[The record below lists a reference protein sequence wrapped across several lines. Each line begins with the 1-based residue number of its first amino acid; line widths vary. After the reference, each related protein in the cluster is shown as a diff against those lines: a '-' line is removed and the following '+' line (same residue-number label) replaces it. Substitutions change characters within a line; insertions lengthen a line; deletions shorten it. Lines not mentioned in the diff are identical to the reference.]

1 MKKCFCLFMA
11 LFISQQLAAQVKT
24 WNGSVSTD
32 WYNAANWT
40 PSAGATAG
48 APTATDNVFI
58 TIASPDP
65 IIASGN
71 AVAKSINMDV
81 VGSSLTINSGATL
94 TVSTNGGDAVS
105 VIRGTLTNNGTL
117 SATNTA
123 GFTSGQE
130 AMSLTTGGTV
140 TNSGILT
147 LNGGENVAL
156 NIAGSTFTNQSGGN
170 VTSNGRD
177 VMRMSGAGVSFTNA
191 SGATFTGTGTNTGI
205 FAQPGSITNA
215 GTIHITGSI
224 ELYNN
229 TVFTNSVCGK
239 FKVTGSLFNQ
249 IGSSLSNAGFLHVTE
264 AISNNGTATNTGVMK
279 SASGTIPNSGN
290 ASVRVNDTPTPI
302 FTYGGASFSGTVNGI
317 FKDEAA
323 TASAGTFTD
332 SPPNLN
338 AFIGDN
344 TLPLGSQTLYAK
356 ITPAAGGCVYIVPFL
371 FFYTPP
377 PVFTTHP
384 ANVAVCSGSS
394 TSFTVVATD
403 AVSYQWQIST
413 NGGAN
418 WTNLSNNSIYTNVTT
433 ATLNISNSAGLGSSI
448 YRCVATNTGGPT
460 NSNSASITLNP
471 STTPSSTGTITWTG
485 AISTD
490 WNTPCNWSPGS
501 VPTVDN
507 EVLINNV
514 VNDPVIASGITA
526 TTGFIT
532 LSSGAVLTVNSG
544 GILNVRGNAN
554 DGMRLISATFTNN
567 GTTDIQRPGGL
578 PFASGGIFSTT
589 GSAVNNGGTLTVNSN
604 GAPLSNG
611 GGTFAVTNNSG
622 GVLNVINGNGFTS
635 QAGAGTIRINITNNG
650 TINSNCSSINGFFS
664 FINNGTVNINTGG
677 ITVAS
682 SKSLTNNACG
692 KIIVNA
698 GNYTNAGSST
708 NAGFIHVINEIYSTA
723 TFNNTGILK
732 YGTVAGTIDISNT
745 GTSAIIVKDSPTP
758 IFTYGGASYSGIV
771 DGIYTDALATN
782 SAGTFTPLNSFVPDA
797 GLPIGSQTLY
807 AKITPSVG
815 GCFYIVPFIYVVLP
829 NFTAQPSN
837 VTKCSPEAASFAVTV
852 NQATSYQWQLSTNGG
867 ANWSNITAN
876 AIYTNV
882 TTTTLNISNT
892 AGLHNYQYRCVATN
906 VGGSVNSNAATLTV
920 ITGVNTPTGTLTW
933 TGTFGTDWSQA
944 CNWSPASVPA
954 VGNDVVIPNTTND
967 PIIGV
972 STNAVAKS
980 VEVQSGALLTIAANG
995 TITVNGSRTVASIA
1009 AAFHN
1014 IGTTEN
1020 NGIISIGTTTASGT
1034 NGLLNKGNFNNNAA
1048 AELRIDNATSAG
1060 LNNNSGTFNNVAKII
1075 VGFNTSTGSS
1085 GVSNSSTFNNQATGE
1100 IRIDRTTNNG
1110 FANSTGGTA
1119 NNYGKIIIGA
1129 TAALTNN
1136 GLLNDAAFNNN
1147 AGGEITLDRTSGSGL
1162 FQRTG
1167 TFTNAGKITLGS
1179 IAPAGG
1185 SGILVD
1191 AVLTNAAAGEIT
1203 ITATSSSGIY
1213 NRTGTVNN
1221 AGLLTIVGSN
1231 STGLRNSV
1239 TFNNQSCG
1247 KLDVLNG
1254 VTNDAGANFTNLG
1267 YTLIGGSLSAGGTF
1281 TNNGV
1286 LKKSASSG
1294 TIINATNPSLI
1305 VNNNPTN
1312 STVFTYGGTYDG
1324 IVNGIFTD
1332 ANAGVSAGTYTQAAN
1347 TFAPLGTLPVG
1358 SQTLYAKITPSG
1370 GGCFYVVPFTY
1381 VMAAAPPTF
1390 TTQPVSVSLC
1400 AGAASFTVAA
1410 ANATS
1415 YQWQLSTNG
1424 GGAWANI
1431 SAAGVYTNV
1440 TTTTLNISNIAGLNG
1455 NQYRCVAT
1463 GAGGP
1468 ANSNAATLLV
1478 SSATLTLS
1486 SPADDIST
1494 NAGTKQATQSIT
1506 ATNKLT
1512 APAVVTY
1519 RAGSAVTLSP
1529 GFEAR
1534 NGVTFLAQIGGCN

>member
-1 MKKCFCLFMA
+1 MKKCFYLFMA

-40 PSAGATAG
+40 PSGGATAG
-48 APTATDNVFI
+48 APTATDNVI
-58 TIASPDP
+58 INIASPNP
-65 IIASGN
+65 VIASGN
-71 AVAKSINMDV
+71 AVAKSINMDI
-81 VGSSLTINSGATL
+81 VGSALIINSGATL
-94 TVSTNGGDAVS
+94 TVSANAGDVVS
-105 VIRGTLTNNGTL
+105 IYRGTLTNNGTL
-117 SATNTA
+117 SITHTGA
-123 GFTSGQE
+123 FTSGLE
-130 AMSLTTGGTV
+130 AMILSNGGTV
-140 TNSGILT
+140 TNSGIMT
-147 LNGGENVAL
+147 LNGGANVAL

-170 VTSNGRD
+170 ITSNGRD
-177 VMRMSGAGVSFTNA
+177 VMRMSGPGVIFTNA
-191 SGATFTGTGTNTGI
+191 AGATFTGTGSNSGI
-205 FAQPGSITNA
+205 NVNPGTFNNA
-215 GTIHITGSI
+215 GTMNITGSI
-224 ELYNN
+224 ELYNA
-229 TVFTNSVCGK
+229 TFFTNSACGK
-239 FKVTGSLFNQ
+239 FKVTGNFFNQSGSTLFNE
-249 IGSSLSNAGFLHVTE
+249 GFLHVTNTL
-264 AISNNGTATNTGVMK
+264 SNNGTATNAGVIK
-279 SASGTIPNSGN
+279 SASGTIANAGN
-290 ASVRVNDTPTPI
+290 ASVRVNNTPTPI
-302 FTYGGASFSGTVNGI
+302 FTYGGTFNGTINGI
-317 FKDEAA
+317 FREEAA
-323 TASAGTFTD
+323 NTSAGNFTD

-338 AFIGDN
+338 AFVGNN

-413 NGGAN
+413 NGGTTWN
-418 WTNLSNNSIYTNVTT
+418 NLSNNSIYTNVTT

-501 VPTVDN
+501 VPTIDN

-514 VNDPVIASGITA
+514 ANDPIIASGITA
-526 TTGFIT
+526 NTGYIT

-544 GILNVRGNAN
+544 GVLNVRGNVN
-554 DGMRLISATFTNN
+554 DGMRLVSATFTNS

-578 PFASGGIFSTT
+578 PFASGGIYSST
-589 GSAVNNGGTLTVNSN
+589 GSAVNNGGTLTVNAN

-611 GGTFAVTNNSG
+611 GGTFAVTNNIG

-635 QAGAGTIRINITNNG
+635 QAGAGTIRINITNSG

-677 ITVAS
+677 ITVAG
-682 SKSLTNNACG
+682 SKTLTNSECG
-692 KIIVNA
+692 KIVVKA
-698 GNYTNAGSST
+698 GTYSNNGST
-708 NAGFIHVINEIYSTA
+708 ANAGFIHVVNELYSNS
-723 TFNNTGILK
+723 TFTNTGILK
-732 YGTVAGTIDISNT
+732 YGTLTGPTNISNNV
-745 GTSAIIVKDSPTP
+745 TSAIIVKDSPTP
-758 IFTYGGASYSGIV
+758 IFTYGSTPYNGTI

-807 AKITPSVG
+807 AKITPNSG
-815 GCFYIVPFIYVVLP
+815 DCFYIVPFIYVVLP
-829 NFTAQPSN
+829 TFTAQPSN
-837 VTKCSPEAASFAVTV
+837 TTKCAPEAASFTV
-852 NQATSYQWQLSTNGG
+852 SVNKATSYQWQLSTNGG
-867 ANWSNITAN
+867 ANWNNITAN

-892 AGLHNYQYRCVATN
+892 AGLHSYQYRCVATN
-906 VGGSVNSNAATLTV
+906 VGGPVNSNAATLTV

-967 PIIGV
+967 PIIGA

-995 TITVNGSRTVASIA
+995 TITVNGSRSVASIT

-1034 NGLLNKGNFNNNAA
+1034 SGLVNKGSFNNNAA

-1060 LNNNSGTFNNVAKII
+1060 LNNNSGTFNNMAKII

-1085 GVSNSSTFNNQATGE
+1085 GISNSSTFNNQATGE
-1100 IRIDRTTNNG
+1100 IRIDRSTNNG
-1110 FANSTGGTA
+1110 FANSAGTT
-1119 NNYGKIIIGA
+1119 NNFGKIIIGA
-1129 TAALTNN
+1129 TAALTNS
-1136 GLLNDAAFNNN
+1136 GLLNDATFNNN
-1147 AGGEITLDRTSGSGL
+1147 AGGEMTLDRTSGSGL
-1162 FQRTG
+1162 FQRGG
-1167 TFTNAGKITLGS
+1167 TFTNVGKIKLGS
-1179 IAPAGG
+1179 IAAIGG

-1213 NRTGTVNN
+1213 NRNGTVNN
-1221 AGLLTIVGSN
+1221 AGLLTIGGSN
-1231 STGLRNSV
+1231 STGLRNSE

-1254 VTNDAGANFTNLG
+1254 LTNDAGANFTNLG
-1267 YTLIGGSLSAGGTF
+1267 YTFIGSSLSAGGTF

-1312 STVFTYGGTYDG
+1312 STIFTYGGAYDG

-1332 ANAGVSAGTYTQAAN
+1332 TNAGASAGTYTQATN
-1347 TFAPLGTLPVG
+1347 TFAPLGTLPAG

-1381 VMAAAPPTF
+1381 VMAAPPPTF
-1390 TTQPVSVSLC
+1390 TTQPVSLSLC
-1400 AGAASFTVAA
+1400 AGAASFTATA
-1410 ANATS
+1410 ANAIS

-1478 SSATLTLS
+1478 SPATLTLV
-1486 SPADDIST
+1486 SPADDINT

-1506 ATNKLT
+1506 ATNKVT

-1519 RAGSAVTLSP
+1519 RAGSYVTLNA

-1534 NGVTFLAQIGGCN
+1534 NGVTFLAQTGGCN

>member
-1 MKKCFCLFMA
+1 MKKFFYLFMA
-11 LFISQQLAAQVKT
+11 LLISQQLAAQIKT

-48 APTATDNVFI
+48 APTATDNVI
-58 TIASPDP
+58 INIASNP

-71 AVAKSINMDV
+71 AVAKSITMDV
-81 VGSSLTINSGATL
+81 VGSALTINSGATL
-94 TVSTNGGDAVS
+94 TVSTNTGDAFDVF
-105 VIRGTLTNNGTL
+105 RGTLTNNGTL
-117 SATNTA
+117 SVTHTGA
-123 GFTSGQE
+123 FTSGLH
-130 AMSLTTGGTV
+130 AMSL
-140 TNSGILT
+140 
-147 LNGGENVAL
+147 LNGGSVINSGTMTITGGLNVAL
-156 NIAGSTFTNQSGGN
+156 NIEGATFTNQSGGN
-170 VTSNGRD
+170 VTSNGLY
-177 VMRMSGAGVSFTNA
+177 VISMGSSSAIFTNA
-191 SGATFTGTGTNTGI
+191 SGATFTGTGTSKGM
-205 FAQPGSITNA
+205 FVQPGTVTNA
-215 GTIHITGSI
+215 GTMDITGSI
-224 ELYNN
+224 EGYNLS
-229 TVFTNSVCGK
+229 VFNNNGCGK
-239 FKVTGSLFNQ
+239 FKVTGPFVNQ
-249 IGSSLSNAGFLHVTE
+249 MGSTLSNAGFLHVTGRL
-264 AISNNGTATNTGVMK
+264 SNNGTATNTGVLK
-279 SASGTIPNSGN
+279 YASVSGTVTNSGN
-290 ASVRVNDTPTPI
+290 ASVRVNDTPIPI
-302 FTYGGASFSGTVNGI
+302 FTYGGTFSGTINGI
-317 FKDEAA
+317 FKEATTDNLA
-323 TASAGTFTD
+323 GDFTAPNTFVA
-332 SPPNLN
+332 S
-338 AFIGDN
+338 N
-344 TLPLGSQTLYAK
+344 TLPPGSQTLYAE
-356 ITPAAGGCVYIVPFL
+356 ITMNAGGCVYVVPFVY
-371 FFYTPP
+371 FP
-377 PVFTTHP
+377 PVFTTQP
-384 ANVAVCSGSS
+384 SNAAVCSGSPA
-394 TSFTVVATD
+394 SFTVAATN
-403 AVSYQWQIST
+403 ATSYQWQIST
-413 NGGAN
+413 NGGVN
-418 WTNLSNNSIYTNVTT
+418 WNNLSNNATYSNVTT
-433 ATLNISNSAGLGSSI
+433 VTLNISNSAGLGSSI
-448 YRCVATNTGGPT
+448 YRCVATGLGGTT
-460 NSNSASITLNP
+460 NSNSASITFNP
-471 STTPSSTGTITWTG
+471 ATFPPSVGTITWTG
-485 AISTD
+485 AVSTD
-490 WNTPCNWSPGS
+490 WNAPCNWSPNS
-501 VPTVDN
+501 VPTADN
-507 EVLINNV
+507 DVVINNV
-514 VNDPVIASGITA
+514 VNDPVIGSGTTA
-526 TTGFIT
+526 NTGYIT
-532 LSSGAVLTVNSG
+532 LGTGAVLTVNSG
-544 GILNVRGNAN
+544 GVLNVRGNAD
-554 DGMRLISATFTNN
+554 DGMKLTSATFTNN

-578 PFASGGIFSTT
+578 PFASGGIYSTT
-589 GSAVNNGGTLTVNSN
+589 GSAVNNGGTLTVNAN
-604 GAPLSNG
+604 IAPFSNG

-622 GVLNVINGNGFTS
+622 GVLNVINGNGFFS
-635 QAGAGTIRINITNNG
+635 IGAGSPSLNI
-650 TINSNCSSINGFFS
+650 INSGVINVACTSMSGFKALT
-664 FINNGTVNINTGG
+664 NNGTVNITTGG
-677 ITVAS
+677 ISVLSGKT
-682 SKSLTNNACG
+682 LTNSECG
-692 KIIVNA
+692 KIYVNA
-698 GNYTNAGSST
+698 GGYSNTGTTTN
-708 NAGFIHVINEIYSTA
+708 NGFIHVANELYISSGFT
-723 TFNNTGILK
+723 NRGVLK
-732 YGTVAGTIDISNT
+732 YGTVSGTVSNST
-745 GTSAIIVKDSPTP
+745 TAAIIVKDSPAP
-758 IFTYGGASYSGIV
+758 IFTYASTPYNGVIN
-771 DGIYTDALATN
+771 GIYTNAAATN

-807 AKITPSVG
+807 AKITPNVDT
-815 GCFYIVPFIYVVLP
+815 CFYIVPFIYVVLP
-829 NFTAQPSN
+829 TFTVQPSS
-837 VTKCSPEAASFAVTV
+837 TAKCSPDVASFTVAV
-852 NQATSYQWQLSTNGG
+852 NQATSYQWQLSTDGG
-867 ANWSNITAN
+867 TNWNNITAN

-906 VGGSVNSNAATLTV
+906 SGGSVNSNAATLTV

-933 TGTFGTDWSQA
+933 TGAINTNWNQA

-967 PIIGV
+967 PIIGA
-972 STNAVAKS
+972 SANAVAKS

-995 TITVNGSRTVASIA
+995 TLTVNGSRTVASIA

-1147 AGGEITLDRTSGSGL
+1147 GGGEITMDRTSGSGL

-1167 TFTNAGKITLGS
+1167 TFTNTGKITMGS
-1179 IAPAGG
+1179 IAAIGG

-1221 AGLLTIVGSN
+1221 AGLLTIGGSN

-1267 YTLIGGSLSAGGTF
+1267 YTFIGGSLSAGGTF

-1332 ANAGVSAGTYTQAAN
+1332 TNAGVSAGTYTQATN
-1347 TFAPLGTLPVG
+1347 TFAPLGTLPIG

-1370 GGCFYVVPFTY
+1370 GVCFYVVPFTY
-1381 VMAAAPPTF
+1381 VMAALPPTF

-1400 AGAASFTVAA
+1400 AGAASFTAA
-1410 ANATS
+1410 AVNATS

-1431 SAAGVYTNV
+1431 LAAGVYTNV
-1440 TTTTLNISNIAGLNG
+1440 TTTTLNISNITGLNG

-1468 ANSNAATLLV
+1468 ANSNAATLSV
-1478 SSATLTLS
+1478 SPATLTLV
-1486 SPADDIST
+1486 SPADDINT

-1519 RAGSAVTLSP
+1519 RAANAITLSP

-1534 NGVTFLAQIGGCN
+1534 NGVIFLAQMGGCN